1 MIKLLL
7 LFTILPSISFAFNK
21 DNLEYQGEIGSRYRA
36 FQADDNKENKDYQ
49 LSLETRFQSKYTD
62 ENNIYHFGFF
72 SRIDQNDSSRNIIN
86 FDEFYYSRT
95 GIGTSSSFT
104 FTIGNKIFNW
114 SMMEVFHP
122 VDSINSRNFDSNGDL
137 IERLG
142 QPSLIL
148 KKEFETSYLEMI
160 VLLDTVDSIMP
171 SKENRNGAQLS
182 INKPRYATD
191 DLEDTDDPGSLGYIL
206 HFVKNFDSFDLDL
219 HVARKYDTNFPAL
232 TIEVEK
238 NTSPSASE
246 HLEYIYPFYVPVNQ
260 YGIAASGNVG
270 EYILKFEHTHFDY
283 EDYKIPFLTAQ
294 KNTTIIKQDFSL
306 TAFGIEK
313 TKNYSNDQEG
323 TFILEYQTVL
333 GTTIEEARTL
343 SPFQRDI
350 AFAYRHNFN
359 DFKGNEIILVI
370 ISDLDT
376 ADEHILDISHS
387 FRINSGWKMQTTL
400 RTIEA
405 KEASQGLDVNN
416 YSGLRP
422 IAESDQI
429 NLKLTRFF

>member
-1 MIKLLL
+1 MNKILL
-7 LFTILPSISFAFNK
+7 LFLIAPSICLAFNSE
-21 DNLEYQGEIGSRYRA
+21 NLEFQGEIGSRYRH
-36 FQADDNKENKDYQ
+36 FQNDNNKETKDYQ
-49 LSLETRFQSKYTD
+49 LSLETKFQGDYTD
-62 ENNIYHFGFF
+62 GDNIYHFGFF
-72 SRIDQNDSSRNIIN
+72 SRVDANDSTRNIIN
-86 FDEFYYSRT
+86 FDEVYYSRT
-95 GIGTSSSFT
+95 GIGSSDSIT
-104 FTIGNKIFNW
+104 FTIGNQIFNW

-122 VDSINSRNFDSNGDL
+122 VDNINSRNFDSNGDL

-148 KKEFETSYLEMI
+148 KKEFETSYIEMI
-160 VLLDTVDSIMP
+160 VLIDTVDSIMP
-171 SKENRNGAQLS
+171 SKSNRNGAQLN
-182 INKPRYATD
+182 INQPRYATG
-191 DLEDTDDPGSLGYIL
+191 DLEDTDDPNDLGYIL

-219 HVARKYDTNFPAL
+219 HVAKKYDTNFPAL
-232 TIEVEK
+232 TIEVDK
-238 NTSPSASE
+238 NTSPTASE
-246 HLEYIYPFYVPVNQ
+246 HLEYVYPFYVPVTQ
-260 YGIAASGNVG
+260 YGMAASGNVK
-270 EYILKFEHTHFDY
+270 EYIFKFEHSHFDY
-283 EDYKIPFLTAQ
+283 EDYDIPFLTAQ

-313 TKNYSNDQEG
+313 TKAYSNDQEG
-323 TFILEYQTVL
+323 TFIVEYQTVL

-359 DFKGNEIILVI
+359 DFKGHEIIMVF

-387 FRINSGWKMQTTL
+387 FRINTEWKMETTL

-405 KEASQGLDVNN
+405 KESSQGLDINN

-422 IAESDQI
+422 VAESDQI